1 MDTDRI
7 ERIETRVAFQEQS
20 IQELSDTVY
29 RQEKQIAVL
38 EAAVTMLRE
47 RVGELADAVPEPNR
61 DETPPHY

>member
-47 RVGELADAVPEPNR
+47 RVGELADAVPEPTR

>member
-1 MDTDRI
+1 MDTERI

-20 IQELSDTVY
+20 IQELSDTIY

-47 RVGELADAVPEPNR
+47 RVGELAEAVPEPAR